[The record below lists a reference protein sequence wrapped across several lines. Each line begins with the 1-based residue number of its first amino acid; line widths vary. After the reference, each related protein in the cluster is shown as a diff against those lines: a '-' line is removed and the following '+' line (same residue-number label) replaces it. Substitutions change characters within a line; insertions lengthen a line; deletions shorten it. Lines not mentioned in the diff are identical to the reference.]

1 MQYTVTVMMN
11 IQLHL
16 HKHMSVL
23 RSFAM
28 LFNITDL
35 ESIFVVRETVDSF
48 FNIYTELLLYYCCT
62 VLV

>member
-48 FNIYTELLLYYCCT
+48 LTFTPSYYCTT
-62 VLV
+62 VVQC